1 MKASDHL
8 PNSPFPKIGKKSAPQ
23 DGWAAETRS
32 AMDSLNQGRGPLPE
46 GRDDP
51 NVTEL
56 LAHWDEL
63 PEEGLANITA
73 HPVHG
78 ARLELLRAADDWLD
92 GRTASSGSCP
102 SAQTLY
108 DFSKGP
114 GYVVLDREHQG
125 AVLDHLTECAEC
137 ADLVGSLESSPPLPL
152 DWSPPGRSDASDTG
166 PRLCSRPKPWG
177 MPQRPHRPVPIQL
190 LRRLTPIAAAMA
202 ALVGGLMLFQGG
214 EGQSNLPAYPL
225 LRGSAQGSLLFPRG
239 PVLLASEDRDLLFE
253 VNPVAEAQGYTII
266 LRAHAGGAF
275 AEGSRVT
282 QLSGD
287 TPNLALGQVL
297 PVGHYTWEA
306 HATVNGLEQPLGERD
321 FEVLHNDSYLQALNE
336 EQDVLERVR
345 SLHEAGYWTDAR
357 AAARRLPPSSERDSY
372 LGSNPG
378 R

>member
-1 MKASDHL
+1 
-8 PNSPFPKIGKKSAPQ
+8 
-23 DGWAAETRS
+23 
-32 AMDSLNQGRGPLPE
+32 MDSLNQGRGPLPD

-51 NVTEL
+51 EVTEL
-56 LAHWDEL
+56 LTHWDEL

-78 ARLELLRAADDWLD
+78 ARLELLRAVDDWLD

-102 SAQTLY
+102 SAETLY

-114 GYVVLDREHQG
+114 GYALLDRENQD
-125 AVLDHLTECAEC
+125 AVLDHLTECAQC
-137 ADLVGSLESSPPLPL
+137 ADFVGSLESSPPVPL
-152 DWSPPGRSDASDTG
+152 DWSPPARSGAGDTD
-166 PRLCSRPKPWG
+166 PSPAFRPAPWG
-177 MPQRPHRPVPIQL
+177 LPQRPHQL

-202 ALVGGLMLFQGG
+202 ALIGGLMLFQGG
-214 EGQSNLPAYPL
+214 DAPSDLPAYPL

-239 PVLLASEDRDLLFE
+239 PVLLASENQDLLFE
-253 VNPVAEAQGYTII
+253 VNPVAGAQNYTII

-282 QLSGD
+282 QLIGD
-287 TPNLALGQVL
+287 TPELALGQIL
-297 PVGHYTWEA
+297 PVGHYTWED
-306 HATVNGLEQPLGERD
+306 HSTVNGLQQPLGERD
-321 FEVLHNDSYLQALNE
+321 FEVRHNDSYLQALNE

>member
-1 MKASDHL
+1 
-8 PNSPFPKIGKKSAPQ
+8 
-23 DGWAAETRS
+23 
-32 AMDSLNQGRGPLPE
+32 MDSLNQGRGPLPD

-78 ARLELLRAADDWLD
+78 ARLELLRAVDDWLD

-125 AVLDHLTECAEC
+125 GVLDHLTECAEC
-137 ADLVGSLESSPPLPL
+137 AGLVGSLESSPPVPL
-152 DWSPPGRSDASDTG
+152 DWSPSGHRPDSTDTD
-166 PRLCSRPKPWG
+166 PDLPSRPASWG
-177 MPQRPHRPVPIQL
+177 MPQRLRRPEPIRI
-190 LRRLTPIAAAMA
+190 LRRLAPIAAALT

-214 EGQSNLPAYPL
+214 DAPFDLPSYPL
-225 LRGSAQGSLLFPRG
+225 LRGSAQGNLLFPRG
-239 PVLLASEDRDLLFE
+239 PVLLASENQALLFE

-275 AEGSRVT
+275 AEGSDVDRLV
-282 QLSGD
+282 GN
-287 TPNLALGQVL
+287 TPDLPLDRTL

-306 HATVNGLEQPLGERD
+306 RALVNGLEQPLGERD
-321 FEVLHNDSYLQALNE
+321 FEVRQNDALLQELSGQGAR
-336 EQDVLERVR
+336 ERIR
-345 SLHEAGYWTDAR
+345 SLHAAGYLTDAR
-357 AAARRLPPSSERDSY
+357 AMARLLPDSSERDSY